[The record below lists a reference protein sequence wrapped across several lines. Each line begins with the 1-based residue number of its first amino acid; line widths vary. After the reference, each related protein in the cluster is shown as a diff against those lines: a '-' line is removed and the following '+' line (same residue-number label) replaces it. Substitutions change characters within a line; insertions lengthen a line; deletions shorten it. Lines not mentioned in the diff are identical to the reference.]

1 MSHFAQ
7 RCVERLGLTAAT
19 ATRWEQRILRL
30 PRGEYDAVVNGVR
43 VSVRI
48 CQKPTVVVKDGDYTP
63 SRDLPFC
70 GKLDV
75 LP

>member
-7 RCVERLGLTAAT
+7 RCYERLGLTEAR

-30 PRGEYDAVVNGVR
+30 PQGEYDAVVNGIK

-48 CQKPTVVVKDGDYTP
+48 TTKPTVVVRDKDYTP
-63 SRDLPFC
+63 SNNLPYC